1 MNIGVRFPV
10 SARRGPRGDRSPVTL
25 KGWSDANW
33 ASTETERKSV
43 SCGVIQADGCVL
55 YTFARRQSVIATSS
69 AESEFYA
76 MTATADETIF
86 FFTKL
91 LGFMGFKVEA
101 TILTD
106 SSAAKQIGLREGVG
120 KIRHLDTRSLWLQQK
135 LKSGELSVHKT
146 PGPTNLADVG
156 TKARTKERLTLL

>member
-33 ASTETERKSV
+33 ASTETDRKSV

-69 AESEFYA
+69 GESEFFA
-76 MTATADETIF
+76 LTATADETIF
-86 FFTKL
+86 FTKL
-91 LGFMGFKVEA
+91 LDFMGSRSRPR
-101 TILTD
+101 
-106 SSAAKQIGLREGVG
+106 SSPTAALRS
-120 KIRHLDTRSLWLQQK
+120 RSV
-135 LKSGELSVHKT
+135 S
-146 PGPTNLADVG
+146 A
-156 TKARTKERLTLL
+156 KALTLARRPSA